1 MQSLLNTVGSLINAA
16 FVGGSGEGAQAAWV
30 TTVVS
35 CITSNPLL
43 EVGFILSI
51 SGFAIGAIRRLCKLG

>member
-1 MQSLLNTVGSLINAA
+1 MGSLISAVTSLVNAA
-16 FVGGSGEGAQAAWV
+16 FVGGTGEGAHGAWV